1 MISSSRRVCCC
12 QEFRVFSCPDQQ
24 KIPASIG
31 MDSFLLSSADNR
43 RNKISNASLLLP
55 AQKKSIP
62 AKEEEEEEEEEAK
75 PNTQPTVSQLKQ
87 AKSVV
92 VARQRK
98 SLGSHRS
105 SEVCDIRPRPA
116 NNKQD
121 LQGMMCVGKGRERE
135 RAAKSKQSMR
145 DANKV
150 EHAIAR
156 QRREKERQRE
166 RSVRQELSSLR
177 VRLELQSDLF
187 SGNQSHDLAIS
198 LS

>member
-1 MISSSRRVCCC
+1 MFC
-12 QEFRVFSCPDQQ
+12 CPDQQ
-24 KIPASIG
+24 KLPASIG
-31 MDSFLLSSADNR
+31 MDSLLSSADNR

-55 AQKKSIP
+55 AT
-62 AKEEEEEEEEEAK
+62 EEIHSSEREEEEAK

-105 SEVCDIRPRPA
+105 SEVFDIRPRSA

-121 LQGMMCVGKGRERE
+121 LQGMMCARRRERKTKHE
-135 RAAKSKQSMR
+135 RRKQSG
-145 DANKV
+145 
-150 EHAIAR
+150 AR
-156 QRREKERQRE
+156 NCKTE
-166 RSVRQELSSLR
+166 RSARQELSSLR
-177 VRLELQSDLF
+177 VRLELESDLL

>member
-1 MISSSRRVCCC
+1 VCCC
-12 QEFRVFSCPDQQ
+12 QEFRVFCCPDQQ
-24 KIPASIG
+24 KLPASID

-43 RNKISNASLLLP
+43 RNKISNAGNRRNP
-55 AQKKSIP
+55 FQRRRRRRKK
-62 AKEEEEEEEEEAK
+62 EEAK

-135 RAAKSKQSMR
+135 RAANSKQSMR
-145 DANKV
+145 DASKV